1 MKRFITFIFAFIYIF
16 NAWAAK
22 SAGTRMLVFQPDG
35 LAVTIQ
41 LLGDENFSW
50 YQTVDGALLVREEAT
65 YYIAKIENNELVS
78 TGILAHDECDR
89 TAEENAA
96 IAAQDKDKFFAQAN
110 NSVRSRRN
118 AIARLDRTEFSPH
131 MGEIHIP
138 IILMNYTD
146 KQFVLGNGDKE
157 KLYEIFEEY
166 FNGTTKTPYTSETR
180 FKGYSSVRQYFV
192 DASYGKFTP
201 VFDLYGPYTTSREH
215 DYYGKASGRTSYLLK
230 EAIQLADP
238 DIDFSKYDSNN
249 DGNADLVYVLYAG
262 TGANL
267 SGNRNDVWPACWCNR
282 TFSTQEG
289 KTVNIIGVSNEL
301 ATNSFQ
307 GEPIR
312 AGIGVFCHEMSHGLG
327 LPDLYW
333 TLGYTPTDVNGEAD
347 FDNCGPE
354 EWDLM
359 DGGENLYNGMWP
371 CQYTAWEREYMGWV
385 ENEEL
390 TEAQN
395 VTLAPLNKGGKA
407 YRITNPADPYEYYTI
422 EHTGYDGWNYYL
434 NNLYN
439 NGMLIMHV
447 TSTPGG
453 LSMTPNNVYGHPNV
467 TLVPA
472 DGRVLAWY
480 TYETNPSITLSDFRN
495 SIRADIY
502 PGIDGVT
509 SVAAFNNYSGEEMA
523 EAFSITNITKNE
535 DDQTVSFRFMG
546 GVFNLEDGK
555 ELADYPEDTF
565 GKINYSRNMTSDWG
579 TVVVPFDVDY
589 DSTNKDYTLYY
600 LNGAG
605 FDELSFMEYESGVI
619 PAGTP
624 MVVMKNRGDKIVL
637 SGSNTAINPVLN
649 EIETLSNWKIKGS
662 YTMQEG
668 MKDIYFIAQNKFW
681 WAENAV
687 KVNPY
692 RAWFDTSDASYARG
706 KSMKITLNDGVSTAI
721 YELNADAQAENAN
734 VYNLLGQKVN
744 PRSGEIYI
752 TNGKKFVR

>member
-65 YYIAKIENNELVS
+65 YYIARIENNELVS

-138 IILMNYTD
+138 IILFNYND
-146 KQFVLGNGDKE
+146 MQFTLGDGDKA
-157 KLYEIFEEY
+157 KLYEVFEEY
-166 FNGTTKTPYTSETR
+166 FNGETKTPYTVETR
-180 FKGYSSVRQYFV
+180 FQGYSSVRQYFV
-192 DASYGKFTP
+192 DASNGKFTP
-201 VFDLYGPYTTSREH
+201 VFDLYGPYEASHEH
-215 DYYGKASGRTSYLLK
+215 YYYGKASGRTSYMLK
-230 EAIQLADP
+230 EAIRLADP

-249 DGNADLVYVLYAG
+249 DGNVDLVYILYAG

-267 SGNRNDVWPACWCNR
+267 SGNRDDVWPACWYGKS
-282 TFSTQEG
+282 FATQEN
-289 KTVNIIGVSNEL
+289 KTINVIGVANEL
-301 ATNSFQ
+301 ATNNYF
-307 GEPIR
+307 GEAIR

-333 TLGYTPTDVNGEAD
+333 TLNYKPVDVDGNTD

-354 EWDLM
+354 EWDIM

-385 ENEEL
+385 DNEEL

-395 VTLAPLNKGGKA
+395 ITVAPFNKGGKS
-407 YRITNPADPYEYYTI
+407 YRITNPADPYEFYTI
-422 EHTGYDGWNYYL
+422 EHSGYDGWNYYL
-434 NNLYN
+434 NKLYGS
-439 NGMLIMHV
+439 GMLIMHI
-447 TSTPGG
+447 TSSADG
-453 LSMTPNNVYGHPNV
+453 LGMRPNNVYGHPNV
-467 TLVPA
+467 TVVPA
-472 DGRVLAWY
+472 DGRVIAWY
-480 TYETNPSITLSDFRN
+480 TYEDNPSITLSDFRE
-495 SIRADIY
+495 SIRGDIY
-502 PGIDGVT
+502 PGKDEVT
-509 SVAAFNNYSGEEMA
+509 SVAAFKNYTGEDMA
-523 EAFSITNITKNE
+523 GMFSITNIVQNADT
-535 DDQTVSFRFMG
+535 TVSFRFKG
-546 GVFNLEDGK
+546 GVYDLQDGV

-565 GKINYSRNMTSDWG
+565 GKINYARNMTASWG

-589 DSTNKDYTLYY
+589 DSDNKDYTLYY
-600 LNGAG
+600 LSGAG

-624 MVVMKNRGDKIVL
+624 MVVMKNRGDKVVL
-637 SGSNTAINPVLN
+637 SGTNTAINPVLN
-649 EIETLSNWKIKGS
+649 DVETLSNWKMKGS
-662 YTMQEG
+662 YTVQEG
-668 MKDIYFIAQNKFW
+668 LKEIYFISQNKFW

-687 KVNPY
+687 KVTPY
-692 RAWFDTSDASYARG
+692 RAWFDTTDSSYARG
-706 KSMKITLNDGVSTAI
+706 KSMKITLDDGVTTAV
-721 YELNADAQAENAN
+721 YELTANAPVEDNN
-734 VYNLLGQKVN
+734 MYNLLGQKVN
-744 PRSGEIYI
+744 PRSGDIYI
-752 TNGKKFVR
+752 ANGKKFVR